1 MIELREYLWKEKAEM
16 IKDKDTLQ
24 YIVKELEQRLKQVCT
39 YIDPYT
45 SYSLIRGLLNDTL
58 VHMI

>member
-24 YIVKELEQRLKQVCT
+24 SKVKEIEQRLKQVCT
-39 YIDPYT
+39 YVDPYT
-45 SYSLIRGLLNDTL
+45 SYYLI
-58 VHMI
+58 